1 MQTHNDL
8 VFSMYTDDMRKA
20 RHTHL
25 LTGLPDAYGRG
36 RIIGCEHSDIPNRT
50 SQVRGAFSSNGKSHM
65 VAPRWSQ
72 VRVRLNLTVY
82 RLVFTTLY
90 EVLTY
95 LGSSPTHAPCMGE
108 VAYLTGSNTLR
119 VHPYLC

>member
-1 MQTHNDL
+1 
-8 VFSMYTDDMRKA
+8 
-20 RHTHL
+20 
-25 LTGLPDAYGRG
+25 
-36 RIIGCEHSDIPNRT
+36 
-50 SQVRGAFSSNGKSHM
+50 M

-72 VRVRLNLTVY
+72 VQVRLNLPVY

-108 VAYLTGSNTLR
+108 RGSILDRFRHLKSTPVSMLDSSTYTHVTGSVSILVTEAPLLN
-119 VHPYLC
+119 